1 MLAAAP
7 TSARSARRFVAE
19 TLTEW
24 ELGEVGDTAELLV
37 SELVTNVVL
46 HAHTDIEVVARLF
59 SSAVRIEVRDTS
71 SVLPTMASHLR
82 ESQTGRGLELVE
94 TLSDSWGVEV
104 HRDRQR
110 IDGKGVWFELCFAS
124 PSAHAQSDDR
134 APAAGT
140 AAHAATVCLQG
151 VPTALYR
158 ASEEHR
164 QGLVREFVLMT
175 IDDPSPHDVPARLV
189 VLSEE
194 LSQRYAGPSASV
206 LDQVQAAERRGE
218 ATVDLLLELSPGAA
232 APLRALV
239 ELLEEADGFCAQGAM
254 LTVAATAEIRAFRRW
269 CVDEVEAQL
278 LGHPATPWR
287 RIG

>member
-19 TLTEW
+19 TLADW
-24 ELGEVGDTAELLV
+24 DLIDMGDIAELLV
-37 SELVTNVVL
+37 TELVTNVVL

-59 SSAVRIEVRDTS
+59 PSAVRIEVRDTC
-71 SVLPTMASHLR
+71 SVLPSMASHQR

-110 IDGKGVWFELCFAS
+110 IDGKGVWFELSLAA
-124 PSAHAQSDDR
+124 PPAEDPGR
-134 APAAGT
+134 GPAPATSAEVP
-140 AAHAATVCLQG
+140 ASTVCLQG
-151 VPTALYR
+151 TPTALYR

-164 QGLVREFVLMT
+164 QGLIREFVLMT
-175 IDDPSPHDVPARLV
+175 INDPAPLAVPARLV
-189 VLSEE
+189 ALSEE
-194 LSQRYAGPSASV
+194 LSQRFAGPSAAV

-218 ATVDLLLELSPGAA
+218 AAVDLLLELPPGAA
-232 APLRALV
+232 RPLRALV
-239 ELLEEADGFCAQGAM
+239 ELLEEADAFCAEGAM
-254 LTVAATAEIRAFRRW
+254 LTVPATAEIRAFRRW
-269 CVDEVEAQL
+269 SVGEVEAQL
-278 LGHPATPWR
+278 LGHPPTPWR